1 MGGRIGGLLV
11 AAGLLLS
18 GCGAGSTTADHPSR
32 SATATAA
39 GSSVVRAATS
49 AKAFP
54 AAGVFDYQIGGAY
67 SPVAGVRIVDRDRTV
82 GPAPGRYN
90 VCYINAYQ
98 AQPGDLAWWQRTH
111 PSLLLRDARGR
122 LVIDRDWNEVL
133 LDISTAAKRAQ
144 VATVVGGWFA
154 GCARS
159 GYDAVE
165 PDNLDS
171 YTRSQGGLTQ
181 ADAVAFA
188 GLLAGAA
195 HRNTLLIGQK
205 NASELATRLRG
216 SGYDFAVAEECQEY
230 DECGAYTSAYGKNV
244 IEIEYTA
251 SRFAQACTARRG
263 RVSLLLRDRDVVPKG
278 QAGYVS
284 RTC

>member
-1 MGGRIGGLLV
+1 MLMSVVSLI
-11 AAGLLLS
+11 LS
-18 GCGAGSTTADHPSR
+18 GCGMAPTAADHSHA
-32 SATATAA
+32 STKATAA
-39 GSSVVRAATS
+39 GSAAVRTATS

-54 AAGVFDYQIGGAY
+54 ATGVFDYQIGGTYPPA
-67 SPVAGVRIVDRDRTV
+67 AGVRIVDRDRTSA
-82 GPAPGRYN
+82 PARGRYN
-90 VCYINAYQ
+90 ICYVNAYQ
-98 AQPGDLAWWQRTH
+98 AQPGDLSWWKRDH
-111 PSLLLRDARGR
+111 PSLLLRDAHGA
-122 LVIDRDWNEVL
+122 LIIDRDWNEAL
-133 LDISTAAKRAQ
+133 LDISTPAKRDA

-159 GYDAVE
+159 GYDAIE

-171 YTRSQGGLTQ
+171 YTRSQGRLTA

-188 GLLAGAA
+188 ALLARAA
-195 HRNTLLIGQK
+195 HRHTLLIGQK
-205 NASELATRLRG
+205 NASELAAQLHR

-230 DECGAYTSAYGKNV
+230 DECGAYTSAYGTKV

-251 SRFAQACTARRG
+251 TRFTQACQVRRG

-278 QAGYVS
+278 QPGYLS